1 MTNTLKLLAERNKM
15 FVFEL
20 IKAIFLGIIEGI
32 TEWLPVSSTGHIILF
47 DEFFPLTVG
56 KDVHPDFVSEF
67 MSMFEV
73 VIQMGAI
80 MAVVVLFWNKLW
92 PFSRNKTTD
101 EKRAVWHTW
110 FKVCIASIP
119 AAIVGIVL
127 DKIIENTTGHDI
139 DGWLYNGTVVAI
151 MLIVYGILFI
161 IIEKNN
167 AEKAPQIT
175 EISQIS
181 YKYAFLMGVFQMLAI
196 IPGTSRSGATILGA
210 ILIGFSRTCG
220 AEFSFFMG
228 IPAMVGGSLIKA
240 LGFLQFIGGENSY
253 GTALSVPFDVW
264 MILSIATVVAFAVSM
279 IAIKFLMN
287 FVKGHSFAPFGV
299 YRIILGTIIL
309 IYFFI
314 R

>member
-1 MTNTLKLLAERNKM
+1 
-15 FVFEL
+15 
-20 IKAIFLGIIEGI
+20 
-32 TEWLPVSSTGHIILF
+32 
-47 DEFFPLTVG
+47 
-56 KDVHPDFVSEF
+56 
-67 MSMFEV
+67 
-73 VIQMGAI
+73 MGAI

-119 AAIVGIVL
+119 AVIVGIVL
-127 DKIIENTTGHDI
+127 DKIIENTTGRDI

-161 IIEKNN
+161 IIEKKN

-210 ILIGFSRTCG
+210 ILIGFSR
-220 AEFSFFMG
+220 AN
-228 IPAMVGGSLIKA
+228 GGFRHAKRPQVRNPRA
-240 LGFLQFIGGENSY
+240 N
-253 GTALSVPFDVW
+253 
-264 MILSIATVVAFAVSM
+264 VV
-279 IAIKFLMN
+279 
-287 FVKGHSFAPFGV
+287 
-299 YRIILGTIIL
+299 R
-309 IYFFI
+309 
-314 R
+314 

>member
-1 MTNTLKLLAERNKM
+1 M
-15 FVFEL
+15 FIFEF

-32 TEWLPVSSTGHIILF
+32 TEWLPISSTGHIILF

-56 KDVHPDFVSEF
+56 KEIHPDFPSKF

-80 MAVVVLFWNKLW
+80 MAVVVLFWSKLW
-92 PFSRNKTTD
+92 PFALNKTQD
-101 EKRAVWHTW
+101 ERKAIWQTW
-110 FKVCIASIP
+110 FKVCVASVP
-119 AAIVGIVL
+119 AALVGIVL
-127 DKIIENTTGHDI
+127 DKIIENTTGKDI

-161 IIEKNN
+161 IIEKKNKN
-167 AEKAPQIT
+167 KSPQIN

-181 YKYAFLMGVFQMLAI
+181 YKYAFLMGIFQMLAI

-228 IPAMVGGSLIKA
+228 IPAMVGGSLIKT
-240 LGFLQFIGGENSY
+240 LGFLQFIGGENST
-253 GTALSVPFDVW
+253 GAALSVPTQAW
-264 MILSIATVVAFAVSM
+264 LILGIATVVAFAVSM
-279 IAIKFLMN
+279 IAIKFLLN
-287 FVKGHSFAPFGV
+287 FVKKHSFAPFGV
-299 YRIILGTIIL
+299 YRIVLGAIVL
-309 IYFFI
+309 VYFLV